1 MANADSTTPNS
12 PVSLDN
18 ATGSTTHYAVGV
30 VMEKSK
36 YGNLFI
42 GTEGALIAAGLAEA
56 DWFPGKPGNNTTS
69 QTIVFDKT
77 GPCLLKGRGNRAKG
91 DDRFNRITISRSNPY
106 KDCYTVQKCLTKE
119 QHYELKRK
127 NKIER
132 EELSKKLD
140 RERQAEKFE
149 RANPKPLSLGEFRS
163 KCTHYATFSLELIRA
178 TMDDSGIR
186 YNIESMSGINHA
198 YAEIFAVLAGGGIQS
213 KPSLAE
219 CSGNVI
225 YLNSQSIVTP
235 EVS

>member
-1 MANADSTTPNS
+1 
-12 PVSLDN
+12 
-18 ATGSTTHYAVGV
+18 
-30 VMEKSK
+30 MEKLK

-42 GTEGALIAAGLAEA
+42 GTERALIAAGLAEA

-77 GPCLLKGRGNRAKG
+77 GEPRLLKGRGNRAKG

-119 QHYELKRK
+119 QHYELKRRER
-127 NKIER
+127 IEW
-132 EELSKKLD
+132 EELSRKWE
-140 RERQAEKFE
+140 REKQEAEFE
-149 RANPKPLSLGEFRS
+149 RTNPKPLSLGEFRS
-163 KCTHYATFSLELIRA
+163 KCTHYTEFSLDLIRA

-186 YNIESMSGINHA
+186 YNIESMSRINHA

-213 KPSLAE
+213 KPNPAG

-225 YLNSQSIVTP
+225 YLNSQSIVTH